1 MVIIIFAIF
10 GSILFALSGIS
21 LPFFVSFLIKT
32 FGKPMNGDPLWAFMI
47 LTVPAGFFYGAIWGR
62 KFGLIFNEVNL
73 SFLDAMKTIHFLK
86 GLPFIIAGFVS
97 LAYLGNMKFQSIMK
111 EREII
116 KNPNVEVSGYPAI
129 FSVIPV
135 YYSYPKK
142 EIYHEEKEKKIRAMI
157 DNGLNLEAEYFKS
170 ERPIHYAAVNHQW
183 RMVLIFLKAGAD
195 PLAADQ
201 DGNSLITL
209 IKNQKREPVGEA
221 YREVISI
228 LMKAGHLKSDE

>member
-1 MVIIIFAIF
+1 MINIVFAIF

-170 ERPIHYAAVNHQW
+170 VRPLYYAGENHQW
-183 RMVLIFLKAGAD
+183 RIVLILLKAGAD
-195 PLAADQ
+195 PLATDQ

-209 IKNQKREPVGEA
+209 IQNQKKEPVGEA
-221 YREVISI
+221 YKEVITI
-228 LMKAGHLKSDE
+228 LRAPGHLKNDK